1 MEPQRANGDAA
12 VPPTKL
18 VEFVR
23 YEDAQAAVD
32 TLSDEGFPVEHVSIV
47 WARLR
52 QIEYVTGRRTILTA
66 AMQGAASGMWFGAFI
81 GLLLSLFVEL
91 EEDATA
97 IGLVVSYAL
106 TGAVVVAIY
115 QAVRHWSQ
123 RGRRD
128 FSTMGKLDA
137 EAYEIWVQPDLVY
150 RAAAVLGVPVPEP
163 EIESD
168 HDDEPDAA
176 DRPDDGAEASGGA

>member
-1 MEPQRANGDAA
+1 MEPQRATGATA
-12 VPPTKL
+12 PPPTKL

-23 YEDAQAAVD
+23 YEEAQSAVD
-32 TLSDEGFPVEHVSIV
+32 KLSDQGFPVEHVSIV

-52 QIEYVTGRRTILTA
+52 QIEYVTGRRTIVTA
-66 AMQGAASGMWFGAFI
+66 AMQGAASGLWFGAFI

-91 EEDATA
+91 EEDASA
-97 IGLVVSYAL
+97 VGLVVSYAL

-115 QAVRHWSQ
+115 QAVRHWAQ

-137 EAYEIWVQPDLVY
+137 EAYEIWVQPDHVHQ
-150 RAAAVLGVPVPEP
+150 AASMLGVSVPPADAPPEEQPVAPD
-163 EIESD
+163 ESG
-168 HDDEPDAA
+168 P
-176 DRPDDGAEASGGA
+176 GVSG

>member
-1 MEPQRANGDAA
+1 MEPQRATGDEV

-23 YEDAQAAVD
+23 YEEAQAAVD
-32 TLSDEGFPVEHVSIV
+32 SLSDQGFPVEHVSIV

-66 AMQGAASGMWFGAFI
+66 AAQGAASGMWFGAFI

-97 IGLVVSYAL
+97 VGLIVSYAL

-115 QAVRHWSQ
+115 QAVRHWAQ

-128 FSTMGKLDA
+128 FSTLGKLDA
-137 EAYEIWVQPDLVY
+137 EAYEIWVQPDHVY
-150 RAAAVLGVPVPEP
+150 QAASVLGVPVPAP
-163 EIESD
+163 DVESD
-168 HDDEPDAA
+168 HDDAVDAA
-176 DRPDDGAEASGGA
+176 ESAGEA

>member
-1 MEPQRANGDAA
+1 MEPQPATGDEV

-23 YEDAQAAVD
+23 YEQAQAAVD
-32 TLSDEGFPVEHVSIV
+32 SLSDEGFPVEHVSIV

-66 AMQGAASGMWFGAFI
+66 AVQGAASGMWFGAFI

-97 IGLVVSYAL
+97 VGLIVSYAL

-115 QAVRHWSQ
+115 QAVRHWAQ

-137 EAYEIWVQPDLVY
+137 EAYEIWVQPDHVHQ
-150 RAAAVLGVPVPEP
+150 AAAVLGVPVPAPEP
-163 EIESD
+163 ESD
-168 HDDEPDAA
+168 HDDAVDAA
-176 DRPDDGAEASGGA
+176 ESAGET